1 MEGGT
6 VTEEEVGVEVKDNR
20 EVKVGSN
27 CSTSREEENIVVDME
42 MESSRL

>member
-20 EVKVGSN
+20 EVGNN
-27 CSTSREEENIVVDME
+27 CSTGREEENIVVDME
-42 MESSRL
+42 MESTRL